1 MINRKPFQM
10 RGRAVQEHLPFAKH
24 FVSKGVSF
32 TDDFIGTMRV
42 LRVRG
47 QVIVI
52 QH

>member
-1 MINRKPFQM
+1 MINRKPSQM
-10 RGRAVQEHLPFAKH
+10 RGRAVQKRLHFAKH

-32 TDDFIGTMRV
+32 TDDFIGTVGV

-47 QVIVI
+47 QVKVM